1 MARAA
6 AAITG
11 QANNIA
17 GTTFS
22 IRKSNRELA
31 PFASFAGEAEYDAE
45 DDKPVAPPVVG
56 CGTVLDCE
64 QEAGL
69 WAAPM
74 VTMFAACAP
83 RPVCAARPR
92 PSGCFVDASLSS
104 QQLLYEPSIQV
115 RRDTTAQLASCHSLP
130 QYDWSGCITP
140 QQGWEATIRLSYM
153 FESAARA
160 CLHSFLSCSHI
171 YVHMRM

>member
-64 QEAGL
+64 QEAG
-69 WAAPM
+69 P
-74 VTMFAACAP
+74 
-83 RPVCAARPR
+83 
-92 PSGCFVDASLSS
+92 
-104 QQLLYEPSIQV
+104 
-115 RRDTTAQLASCHSLP
+115 
-130 QYDWSGCITP
+130 
-140 QQGWEATIRLSYM
+140 
-153 FESAARA
+153 
-160 CLHSFLSCSHI
+160 
-171 YVHMRM
+171 